1 MDCAPD
7 KIKVLILTGSMT
19 VGGIQNQ
26 LMHLLRQSDKTR
38 FQFDFTS
45 TEDKP
50 FYQDEIESLGGRC
63 IRIPAT
69 EGRHFL
75 RYCKALVRVIKEGK
89 YDIVHSHE
97 LFHSGLVLLTARISG
112 VKHRFVH
119 AHNWMEGNDP
129 KAKKSLVRRLYN
141 LIMRKLIQMNATDF
155 IACSTLAGR
164 FLYGEKILNQ
174 INYHL
179 VFNSVDTSR
188 FLDRFSQQE
197 SGEFCNDGWI
207 NIIQVG
213 RFTPVKNQL
222 FTAEIA
228 AELKRRGRLIRILC
242 VGNDGGQYEE
252 EVKARI
258 AEFGIENWML
268 LLGVR
273 KDVDVLMRKS
283 SAFLLPS
290 LYEGMP
296 LVLIEAQAS
305 GLPCVCA
312 DTFSHEVD
320 FGIDTV
326 DWLSI
331 EHSPAVWAD
340 AIENAVR
347 KKRAEKTDVVNAVE
361 AGGFDSRVF
370 AKRIC
375 SLYEESMKR

>member
-1 MDCAPD
+1 
-7 KIKVLILTGSMT
+7 
-19 VGGIQNQ
+19 
-26 LMHLLRQSDKTR
+26 
-38 FQFDFTS
+38 
-45 TEDKP
+45 
-50 FYQDEIESLGGRC
+50 
-63 IRIPAT
+63 
-69 EGRHFL
+69 
-75 RYCKALVRVIKEGK
+75 
-89 YDIVHSHE
+89 
-97 LFHSGLVLLTARISG
+97 
-112 VKHRFVH
+112 
-119 AHNWMEGNDP
+119 
-129 KAKKSLVRRLYN
+129 
-141 LIMRKLIQMNATDF
+141 
-155 IACSTLAGR
+155 
-164 FLYGEKILNQ
+164 
-174 INYHL
+174 
-179 VFNSVDTSR
+179 
-188 FLDRFSQQE
+188 
-197 SGEFCNDGWI
+197 
-207 NIIQVG
+207 
-213 RFTPVKNQL
+213 VKNQL

-326 DWLSI
+326 DWLCI
-331 EHSPAVWAD
+331 EHSTAVWTD